1 MIAAIIALAAR
12 GVGPGRRRAFLREVA
27 VVLFAFFAYH
37 AVRSV
42 TEGSVVDALKH
53 AQRLEDLERSI
64 GLFVEPTLQAAIVGE
79 QWLVNMANW
88 VYIWGHW
95 PFIGV
100 AAIWLYRTQ
109 PVGYLLYRNAFLIS
123 GGIGLMIFMMFPT
136 APPRLADLNV
146 VDTVVEYS
154 NFYYILQPPQLT
166 NQFAAFPSLHF
177 GWNLLITIAIVR
189 YAPAPAI
196 RTLVVL
202 VPAAMAVSI
211 VVTANHYIVDAI
223 AGGAVAVLGLLLA
236 SQLQRRSQAAEL
248 AADGEDLSPVL
259 KPLLRRSAALF
270 APSAGPTYPRQPEP
284 VPGHLR
290 AMVSAEELTYSELI
304 AD

>member
-1 MIAAIIALAAR
+1 VLLGSLLLAIAAIIALAAR
-12 GVGPGRRRAFLREVA
+12 GVSEGRRRAFLREVA

-37 AVRSV
+37 SVRSV
-42 TEGSVVDALKH
+42 TEGSVGDALRH

-79 QWLVNMANW
+79 QWLVDLANW

-100 AAIWLYRTQ
+100 AAIWLYRAQ
-109 PVGYLLYRNAFLIS
+109 PEGYRLYRNAFLIS
-123 GGIGLMIFMMFPT
+123 GGIGLVIFMMFPT
-136 APPRLADLNV
+136 APPRLANLDV
-146 VDTVVEYS
+146 VDTVVKYS

-177 GWNLLITIAIVR
+177 GWNMLITIAIVS
-189 YAPAPAI
+189 YAPASAV
-196 RTLVVL
+196 RSLVVL

-223 AGGAVAVLGLLLA
+223 AGGVVALVGLLLA
-236 SQLQRRSQAAEL
+236 SQLQRHSSPATDPVD
-248 AADGEDLSPVL
+248 ADPARTV
-259 KPLLRRSAALF
+259 
-270 APSAGPTYPRQPEP
+270 
-284 VPGHLR
+284 R
-290 AMVSAEELTYSELI
+290 A
-304 AD
+304 

>member
-1 MIAAIIALAAR
+1 MLPDSPQVLLGSLLLAVAAIVALAAR
-12 GVGPGRRRAFLREVA
+12 GVGANRRSAFLREFALVA
-27 VVLFAFFAYH
+27 FAFFAYF

-42 TEGSVVDALKH
+42 TEGSVVDAVRH
-53 AQRLEDLERSI
+53 ARLLEDIERSV

-79 QWLVNMANW
+79 QWLVDLANW

-100 AAIWLYRTQ
+100 AAIWLYRAQ
-109 PVGYLLYRNAFLIS
+109 PEGYRLYRNAFLIS
-123 GGIGLMIFMMFPT
+123 GGIGLVIFMAFPT

-146 VDTVVEYS
+146 IDTVVEYS

-177 GWNLLITIAIVR
+177 GWNMLITIAIVR
-189 YAPAPAI
+189 YAPAPAV

-211 VVTANHYIVDAI
+211 VLTANHYIVDAI
-223 AGGAVAVLGLLLA
+223 AGGAVALLGLLLA
-236 SQLQRRSQAAEL
+236 TQ
-248 AADGEDLSPVL
+248 
-259 KPLLRRSAALF
+259 LRRHGRASERVAEREGLSAA
-270 APSAGPTYPRQPEP
+270 T
-284 VPGHLR
+284 
-290 AMVSAEELTYSELI
+290 
-304 AD
+304 